1 MKDKTQENQEL
12 ELNKKKKGI
21 HRIAFKWIGKCL
33 SL

>member
-12 ELNKKKKGI
+12 ELKRKKGI
-21 HRIAFKWIGKCL
+21 HKIAFKWIGKCL